1 MNSYYKD
8 IMESRLY
15 KKFIKE
21 IVPALQAQLGFKN
34 VMQVPRLK
42 KVVVNVGYGR
52 NVKEQAFV
60 DNVENTLKAITG
72 QKPIHNKSKKSISNF
87 KIREGMAI
95 GVSVTLRG
103 KRMYD
108 FIDRLVSV
116 TLPRVRD
123 FRGIS
128 RTSFDKQGNYTLGF
142 KEHLAFPEI
151 KTDAVDKIHGLEVII
166 NTSAKN
172 REGGL
177 ALLEKLGFPF
187 QKDKEKKQ

>member
-1 MNSYYKD
+1 MFMD
-8 IMESRLY
+8 SRLH

-21 IVPALQAQLGFKN
+21 IAPALKEQLGLEN
-34 VMQVPRLK
+34 IMQVPRLK

-52 NVKEQAFV
+52 NAKEKPFI
-60 DNVENTLKAITG
+60 DNVENTLKTITG
-72 QKPIHNKSKKSISNF
+72 QKPMHNKSTKSISNF
-87 KIREGMAI
+87 KIREGMPI
-95 GVSVTLRG
+95 GASVTLRG

-108 FIDRLVSV
+108 FIDKLVSM

-123 FRGIS
+123 FRGVS
-128 RTSFDKQGNYTLGF
+128 RKSFDKQGNYTLGF

-151 KTDAVDKIHGLEVII
+151 KTDAMDKIHGLQVII
-166 NTSAKN
+166 NTSAKDIK
-172 REGGL
+172 GGL